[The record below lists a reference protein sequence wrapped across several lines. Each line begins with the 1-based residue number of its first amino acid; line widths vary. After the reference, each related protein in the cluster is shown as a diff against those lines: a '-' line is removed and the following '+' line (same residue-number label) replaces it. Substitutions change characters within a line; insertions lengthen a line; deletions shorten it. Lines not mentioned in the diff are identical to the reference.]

1 MRKDEIN
8 AIKASRGITPGEDF
22 TTIYNI
28 TLEPFYTILLVNKA
42 FQVEWNDDE
51 ELIKIRP
58 ILYTNNQYG
67 KFLSTQERPIEVFT
81 YECIKGFR
89 FLQDVGAE
97 VDDLIVFIND
107 DLSEF
112 IITNED
118 GDDITFD

>member
-51 ELIKIRP
+51 ELIKVKP

-67 KFLSTQERPIEVFT
+67 KFLSTQERPIEVFP

-89 FLQDVGAE
+89 FLQDV
-97 VDDLIVFIND
+97 
-107 DLSEF
+107 
-112 IITNED
+112 
-118 GDDITFD
+118 